1 LCLCAFATLCLS
13 SKMNPENLL
22 GKTFACECGKKHSVP
37 IREIIYS
44 ASAISE
50 APEVLGRNFPGKTA
64 VIIADQRTYAVA
76 GEAMAG
82 SLANAGFKINEL
94 ILPDTVERH
103 CVALMPHIQPSQ
115 PEALLRR
122 SRPVRHYKKTS
133 SQPEP
138 VCDDFTLEY
147 ILARLPKKSDFY
159 IAAGS
164 GVISDLTKW
173 TACKTGKPYA
183 TFATAASMN
192 GYSSANIAPTIKGVK
207 RLMDGTCPLVI
218 MAAPSI
224 INAAPYKLTTAG
236 LGDVLAKPVSITDWR
251 VSNLLFGEYFC
262 PLCAQMISEIEPAY
276 MNKPRDIFSRKP
288 AAMEALFNALI
299 YSGLSM
305 TIAGT
310 SSPSSGGEHMISHAL
325 DSTALERG
333 LSHDYHGRQ
342 VGLGTIFACALYER
356 LLALENPRFQLQT
369 EETNKAFWQSLTPV
383 VEEEHARKRSK
394 AAKAIE
400 QLKKKNCWDELRAIA
415 KKSIR
420 TPAEI
425 RNCLKTAG
433 AAHRIAD
440 IDCGRARFLDA
451 ALNCH
456 QMRERYTVID
466 LARAAGIM
474 PKAADEIMEEYLS

>member
-1 LCLCAFATLCLS
+1 
-13 SKMNPENLL
+13 MNPASLL
-22 GKTFACECGKKHSVP
+22 GKTFACECGKTHSVA
-37 IREIIYS
+37 IREIICSES
-44 ASAISE
+44 AVSDA
-50 APEVLGRNFPGKTA
+50 APLFSRHFKDKTA
-64 VIIADQRTYAVA
+64 TLIADNRTFAVA
-76 GEAMAG
+76 GNSLFDSLSAG
-82 SLANAGFKINEL
+82 GRRVATL
-94 ILPDTVERH
+94 IVPDR
-103 CVALMPHIQPSQ
+103 
-115 PEALLRR
+115 
-122 SRPVRHYKKTS
+122 KGGK
-133 SQPEP
+133 EP
-138 VCDDFTLEY
+138 VCDDITLAY
-147 ILARLPKKSDFY
+147 IKKHLPQSDFY
-159 IAAGS
+159 IAVGS

-173 TACKTGKPYA
+173 LACETHKPYA

-207 RLMDGTCPLVI
+207 RLIDGVCPLVI
-218 MAAPSI
+218 MAVPSI
-224 INAAPYKLTTAG
+224 INQAPYKLTTAG

-262 PLCAQMISEIEPAY
+262 PLCARLISEIEPAY
-276 MNKPRDIFSRKP
+276 LNNPGDIFLRKS

-333 LSHDYHGRQ
+333 LTHDYHGRQ

-356 LLALENPRFQLQT
+356 ILALENPRFQLQT

-394 AAKAIE
+394 AAKAVE
-400 QLKKKNCWDELRAIA
+400 KLKEKDCWDKLRAMA
-415 KKSIR
+415 RKSVR
-420 TPAEI
+420 MPSEI
-425 RNCLKTAG
+425 RHCLKSAG
-433 AAHRIAD
+433 AAYRLVD
-440 IDCGRARFLDA
+440 IECERERFLEA

-466 LARAAGIM
+466 LARAVGIM
-474 PKAADEIMEEYLS
+474 PKAADEIVEEYLI

>member
-1 LCLCAFATLCLS
+1 
-13 SKMNPENLL
+13 MNPDNLL

-50 APEVLGRNFPGKTA
+50 APEVLGRNFPEKTA

-76 GEAMAG
+76 GAAMAG

-94 ILPDTVERH
+94 ILPD
-103 CVALMPHIQPSQ
+103 
-115 PEALLRR
+115 
-122 SRPVRHYKKTS
+122 KKDGK
-133 SQPEP
+133 EP

-147 ILARLPKKSDFY
+147 ILARLPKKCDFY
-159 IAAGS
+159 IAVGS

-224 INAAPYKLTTAG
+224 INEAPYKLTTAG

-288 AAMEALFNALI
+288 VAMEALFNALI

-325 DSTALERG
+325 DSTALTLG
-333 LSHDYHGRQ
+333 IDHDYHGRQ

-425 RNCLKTAG
+425 RDCLKTAG
-433 AAHRIAD
+433 AAYRIAD
-440 IDCGRARFLDA
+440 IECGRTRFLEA

-466 LARAAGIM
+466 LARAVGIM